1 MLCKK
6 KFFRFNVYI
15 IFLYFIIIF
24 IKFSTINAEANTYR
38 IKNLQI
44 SEPYELNFDKEKI
57 INKAFNEA
65 FKELIHKITLS
76 TDREKLNITN
86 LTSVKELIDSFE
98 IVDEKFVDNKYSA
111 NFEVHFDKKK
121 FLKFLEKKNIFSS
134 IPIEKNLFLMPILLD
149 LKKGQIYL
157 FSENPFYLNWNN
169 KNEKYFLLKYILPN
183 EDLEDIGIIQNKIN
197 DIENYNFDEIISKYD
212 VNDYAIVI
220 IFKNEKKLRSLSK
233 ILLNNQL
240 IILNENFD
248 EVDLE
253 NKDSFE
259 IVINNLKIDYENQ
272 WKKLNQINTSIKLP
286 LTLSLD
292 TKDYDLIQK
301 FEKNIQELDLV
312 SSHYIDKFS
321 NEMTIYKIIYNS
333 TPDKLISYLKSQG
346 FDLDTSTKIWKIK

>member
-6 KFFRFNVYI
+6 KFFRLNVYI

-57 INKAFNEA
+57 IDKAFNEA
-65 FKELIHKITLS
+65 FKELIYKITLS
-76 TDREKLNITN
+76 SDREKLNITN
-86 LTSVKELIDSFE
+86 LSSIKELIDSFE
-98 IVDEKFVDNKYSA
+98 IVDEEFVDNKYYA

-121 FLKFLEKKNIFSS
+121 FLRFLEKKNIFSS
-134 IPIEKNLFLMPILLD
+134 FPIEKNLFLMPILLD

-321 NEMTIYKIIYNS
+321 NEITIYKIIYNS